1 MPDGTLAVNALR
13 AGTTREAALDKN
25 ALIDRI
31 GKLLMTG
38 PAVDQ
43 ARWDGYALIV
53 RYGEPGLARRISG
66 FRYLDDGGFEAA
78 TPRTEA
84 LGPALDALRE
94 ATRVADKAPWHA
106 CVFRIR
112 RDSRKLHVEFEYDN
126 PERWDVVPETLRE
139 VIERARPSKGG
150 GATVL

>member
-31 GKLLMTG
+31 GMLLVG
-38 PAVDQ
+38 DPAVD
-43 ARWDGYALIV
+43 AAPWDGYALIV

-94 ATRVADKAPWHA
+94 ATRIADKAPWDA

-112 RDSRKLHVEFEYDN
+112 RDTRKLHAEFEYER
-126 PERWDVVPETLRE
+126 PERWDIAPDTLSE
-139 VIERARPSKGG
+139 VAERARPSR
-150 GATVL
+150 TE